1 MKTTKIIALLIMI
14 TQIVSLAAF
23 GLSIYSIYGVLSST
37 FSGGLGFEMDF
48 DEATGVGSLRLEV
61 TPQNT
66 GYLDA
71 DVTLGLK
78 LLDGDGVS
86 VASDSSSVALAPGGS
101 ETISLVL
108 EVSREDYERIALGGA
123 RAPLSCSWV
132 SELCLTS
139 LEFLTPSTFLRGFK
153 DE

>member
-1 MKTTKIIALLIMI
+1 MI

-71 DVTLGLK
+71 DVTLGIK

-86 VASDSSSVALAPGGS
+86 VASESSSVALAPGGS

-108 EVSREDYERIALGGA
+108 EVRA
-123 RAPLSCSWV
+123 RAPQRSRFSSSPLY
-132 SELCLTS
+132 
-139 LEFLTPSTFLRGFK
+139 P
-153 DE
+153 

>member
-1 MKTTKIIALLIMI
+1 MI

-23 GLSIYSIYGVLSST
+23 GLSMYSIYGVLSST

-61 TPQNT
+61 TPQNP

-71 DVTLGLK
+71 DITLGLK
-78 LLDGDGVS
+78 LLDADGVA
-86 VASDSSSVALAPGGS
+86 VASEASSAALAPGGY

-108 EVSREDYERIALGGA
+108 EVSREDYERIALGGE
-123 RAPLSCSWV
+123 SSI
-132 SELCLTS
+132 EL
-139 LEFLTPSTFLRGFK
+139 FLGLRTLFDLVGIS
-153 DE
+153 DTITIPQGVQG

>member
-1 MKTTKIIALLIMI
+1 MI
-14 TQIVSLAAF
+14 TQIASLAAF

-37 FSGGLGFEMDF
+37 FIGGLGFEMDF
-48 DEATGVGSLRLEV
+48 DEATGVGSLQLEV

-78 LLDGDGVS
+78 ILDGDGVS
-86 VASDSSSVALAPGGS
+86 VASESTSVMLAPGGS

-108 EVSREDYERIALGGA
+108 EVSREEYERIALGGESY
-123 RAPLSCSWV
+123 L
-132 SELCLTS
+132 EL
-139 LEFLTPSTFLRGFK
+139 FVGLRTLFDLIGIS
-153 DE
+153 DTITIPQGVQG

>member
-48 DEATGVGSLRLEV
+48 DETTGVGSLRLEV

-71 DVTLGLK
+71 DITLGLK
-78 LLDGDGVS
+78 LLDADGVA
-86 VASDSSSVALAPGGS
+86 VASESSSAALAPGGY

-108 EVSREDYERIALGGA
+108 EVSREDYERIALGGE
-123 RAPLSCSWV
+123 SSI
-132 SELCLTS
+132 EL
-139 LEFLTPSTFLRGFK
+139 FLGLRTLFDLVGIS
-153 DE
+153 DTITIPQGVQG

>member
-1 MKTTKIIALLIMI
+1 LKTTKIIALLIMI

-23 GLSIYSIYGVLSST
+23 GLSMYSVYGVLSST

-61 TPQNT
+61 TPQNP

-78 LLDGDGVS
+78 LLDGDGVA
-86 VASDSSSVALAPGGS
+86 VASESSSAALASGGY

-108 EVSREDYERIALGGA
+108 EVSREDYERIALGGE
-123 RAPLSCSWV
+123 SSI
-132 SELCLTS
+132 EL
-139 LEFLTPSTFLRGFK
+139 FLGLRTLFDLVGIS
-153 DE
+153 DTITIPQGVQG

>member
-1 MKTTKIIALLIMI
+1 MI

-23 GLSIYSIYGVLSST
+23 GLSMYSIYGVLSST

-48 DEATGVGSLRLEV
+48 DETTGVGSLRLEV

-71 DVTLGLK
+71 DITLGLK
-78 LLDGDGVS
+78 LLDADGVA
-86 VASDSSSVALAPGGS
+86 VASESSSAALAPGGN

-108 EVSREDYERIALGGA
+108 EVSREDYERIALGGE
-123 RAPLSCSWV
+123 SSI
-132 SELCLTS
+132 EL
-139 LEFLTPSTFLRGFK
+139 FLGLRTLFDLVGIS
-153 DE
+153 DTITIPQGVQG

>member
-1 MKTTKIIALLIMI
+1 MI
-14 TQIVSLAAF
+14 TQIASLAAF

-37 FSGGLGFEMDF
+37 FIGGLGFEMDF
-48 DEATGVGSLRLEV
+48 DEATGVGSLQLEV

-78 LLDGDGVS
+78 ILDGDGVS
-86 VASDSSSVALAPGGS
+86 VASESTSVMLAPGGS

-108 EVSREDYERIALGGA
+108 EISREDYERIALGGESY
-123 RAPLSCSWV
+123 L
-132 SELCLTS
+132 EL
-139 LEFLTPSTFLRGFK
+139 FVGLRTLFDLIGIS
-153 DE
+153 DTITIPQGVQG